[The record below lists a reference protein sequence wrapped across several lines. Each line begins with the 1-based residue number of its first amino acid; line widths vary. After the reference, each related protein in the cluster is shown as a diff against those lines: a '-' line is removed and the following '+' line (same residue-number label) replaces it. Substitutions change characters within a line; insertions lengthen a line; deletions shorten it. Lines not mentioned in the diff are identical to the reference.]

1 MLFIFDMGGVLLHNV
16 FELVTILREKGI
28 NTPPSEM
35 YKDSLMYDFSAG
47 LITEDEYWKQFNR
60 RYNTNVSSP
69 RWGRTF
75 HPVRDGKMESY
86 IRELGKDHRVVCG
99 TNTFDA
105 HWKISMERGDYA
117 LFDRVYASHLMGWA
131 KPSPEFWKVI
141 LKEEQRRPDETV
153 FIDDFSENIKAA
165 RSVGI
170 NAVHYRDLD
179 TLKAEIGSIID
190 SRSDTC
196 RV

>member
-1 MLFIFDMGGVLLHNV
+1 MD
-16 FELVTILREKGI
+16 
-28 NTPPSEM
+28 
-35 YKDSLMYDFSAG
+35 
-47 LITEDEYWKQFNR
+47 
-60 RYNTNVSSP
+60 
-69 RWGRTF
+69 
-75 HPVRDGKMESY
+75 
-86 IRELGKDHRVVCG
+86 
-99 TNTFDA
+99 
-105 HWKISMERGDYA
+105 RGDYA

-153 FIDDFSENIKAA
+153 FIDDFSENIEAA

-179 TLKAEIGSIID
+179 TLKAEIRSIID
-190 SRSDTC
+190 SHSDTC